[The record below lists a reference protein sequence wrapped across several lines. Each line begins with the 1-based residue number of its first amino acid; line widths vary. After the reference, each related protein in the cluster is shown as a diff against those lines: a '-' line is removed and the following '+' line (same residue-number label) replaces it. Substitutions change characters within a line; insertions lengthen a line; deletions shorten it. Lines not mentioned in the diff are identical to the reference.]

1 MARKPAEGQA
11 AESAEQAPNF
21 EAAMRELET
30 LVDRMEQGEVSLED
44 SLNAFERRRA
54 LVTRCKSILEDAERR
69 IEQMGLDTLQGGD
82 RN

>member
-11 AESAEQAPNF
+11 AEGAEQAPNF
-21 EAAMRELET
+21 EAAMRELEH
-30 LVDRMEQGEVSLED
+30 LVDRMEQGGVSLED
-44 SLNAFERRRA
+44 SLKAFERGRA

-69 IEQMGLDTLQGGD
+69 IEQMGLDALPGGD

>member
-1 MARKPAEGQA
+1 
-11 AESAEQAPNF
+11 
-21 EAAMRELET
+21 MRELAH

-44 SLNAFERRRA
+44 SLKAFERGRA

-69 IEQMGLDTLQGGD
+69 IEQMGLDALPGGD